1 MAEEQ
6 HWTSQISNETI
17 CGFFNTFYWVYVVLS
32 VITLFVLLY
41 SMIKMSGSLRI
52 VTGLTNFLV
61 LSISA
66 TMMLFHSLI
75 CERALGIGSSRQRA

>member
-1 MAEEQ
+1 MAGE
-6 HWTSQISNETI
+6 HWTSSISNETL

-32 VITLFVLLY
+32 VITLLVLVF
-41 SMIKMSGSLRI
+41 SMVKMSGSLRI

-61 LSISA
+61 LAISA

-75 CERALGIGSSRQRA
+75 CERALGVNA

>member
-6 HWTSQISNETI
+6 HWTTSISNETL
-17 CGFFNTFYWVYVVLS
+17 CGFFNAFYWVYVVLS
-32 VITLFVLLY
+32 LIALFALLTSIFKMTGPFRIIT
-41 SMIKMSGSLRI
+41 S
-52 VTGLTNFLV
+52 LTNLLV

-75 CERALGIGSSRQRA
+75 CERALGIGSSRPMA